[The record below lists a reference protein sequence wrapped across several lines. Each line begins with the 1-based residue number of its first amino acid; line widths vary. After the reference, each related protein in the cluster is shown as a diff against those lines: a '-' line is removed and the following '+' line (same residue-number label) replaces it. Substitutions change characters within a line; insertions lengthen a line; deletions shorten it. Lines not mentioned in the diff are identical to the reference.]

1 MKSMVKLRQT
11 STVAEYTVKFESLSN
26 RLRRLSDAYKLS
38 CFLSGLK
45 DEVRFPLR
53 MLSPHT
59 LVVAFGLAKLQEEYL
74 FSSRKT
80 FKPQGSSFSYSRQ
93 QWGPPGASSSQHGG
107 SQYSSTSKAV
117 PVQKI

>member
-26 RLRRLSDAYKLS
+26 RLRGLSDAYKLS

-45 DEVRFPLR
+45 DEVRLPLR

-74 FSSRKT
+74 FSSCKT
-80 FKPQGSSFSYSRQ
+80 FKP
-93 QWGPPGASSSQHGG
+93 
-107 SQYSSTSKAV
+107 
-117 PVQKI
+117 